1 LLVTHNAT
9 IKYFQDS
16 QILDFLFASHLGG
29 KSLSPVVSGAV
40 FHNAEESMCDLH
52 LMRFKYTEGYKEIIE
67 RDSITGG
74 IFHDNVKNSND

>member
-1 LLVTHNAT
+1 V
-9 IKYFQDS
+9 I
-16 QILDFLFASHLGG
+16 
-29 KSLSPVVSGAV
+29 SGAV

-74 IFHDNVKNSND
+74 IFHENVKNSND